1 MKLRRYL
8 VPERIRLGL
17 DLGLDELD
25 PEMPRD
31 KYRRIVKERVMHEL
45 AILLSSS
52 GKIAKPKRLATDL
65 LNREKKATTAIGRG
79 IAIPHV
85 RTRQA
90 KELVMAVAISREGV
104 DFGAVDDQ
112 PVHVFVSLVAPAHDD
127 RKYLEVVQRLA
138 ELFRAGE
145 RNEDEDLEPEWGVRE
160 QLIDADE
167 PADVIWALST
177 LD

>member
-1 MKLRRYL
+1 MKLRQYL

-17 DLGLDELD
+17 DLSLDELD

-31 KYRRIVKERVMHEL
+31 KYQRIVKERVMQEMATLL
-45 AILLSSS
+45 ATS
-52 GKIAKPKRLATDL
+52 GKIAKSGRLATDL
-65 LNREKKATTAIGRG
+65 FNREKKATTAIGRG

-104 DFGAVDDQ
+104 DFGAIDDQ
-112 PVHVFVSLVAPAHDD
+112 PVHVFVSLVAPAYDD

-138 ELFRAGE
+138 ELFRVEE
-145 RNEDEDLEPEWGVRE
+145 RAEEDLEPEWGIRE
-160 QLIDADE
+160 QLIEAED
-167 PADVIWALST
+167 PADVIWALSA